1 MRLSTGERIFET
13 VNIALLV
20 LVALSALFPV
30 LYVISV
36 SLTPVGVV
44 STTGGFPII
53 PRQITFGAYTYVM
66 RQGLIP
72 RAYVNSL
79 TITTVGT
86 IVNMILTILM
96 AYPLSRKDLPARNLF
111 LVMVLIPM
119 LFSGGLIPLFILV
132 KDLGL
137 MNTYWSVILPG
148 AVSSYNL
155 LIMKTFFENLPDEI
169 IESARLDGASE
180 YRILWRIILPLSKPV
195 IATLSLFY
203 GVGHWNA
210 FFQPMMFL
218 TNRRMQPLQ
227 VILRDILT
235 DALARETAEILEY
248 EEMLPGQ
255 TLKMAAVMLSV
266 IPLLIVYP
274 FIQKYF
280 TKGVLLGSVKG

>member
-1 MRLSTGERIFET
+1 MRFSTGERVFEI
-13 VNIALLV
+13 VNIVLLV
-20 LVALSALFPV
+20 LVALSCLFPV

-44 STTGGFPII
+44 SSTGGFPII

-155 LIMKTFFENLPDEI
+155 LIMKTFFENLPEEI

-180 YRILWRIILPLSKPV
+180 YRILWTMILPLSKPV

-218 TNRRMQPLQ
+218 SERACSRC
-227 VILRDILT
+227 R
-235 DALARETAEILEY
+235 
-248 EEMLPGQ
+248 
-255 TLKMAAVMLSV
+255 
-266 IPLLIVYP
+266 
-274 FIQKYF
+274 
-280 TKGVLLGSVKG
+280 

>member
-1 MRLSTGERIFET
+1 MRFSTGERVFEI
-13 VNIALLV
+13 VNVVLLV
-20 LVALSALFPV
+20 LAALSCLFPV

-44 STTGGFPII
+44 SSTGGFPII

-155 LIMKTFFENLPDEI
+155 LIMKTFFENLPEEI

-180 YRILWRIILPLSKPV
+180 YRILWTMILPLSKPV

-218 TNRRMQPLQ
+218 SERRMQPLQ

-235 DALARETAEILEY
+235 DALARETTEILEY

-274 FIQKYF
+274 FVQKYF